1 MSLYDKSS
9 IALIPSGTKAS
20 KLYSVLPANG
30 DGDFTHSRGSTATRV
45 NKDGFIESVATNV
58 PRLDYPLIDGV
69 VQDCPH
75 LLLEPSR
82 TNLFTQSETFSN
94 WSNSQSTETIN
105 SGISPDG
112 SNTATKVKPTTSSSS
127 WSGLNS
133 PSLSITSG
141 TAYTFSV
148 FAKKD
153 EYSYVQV
160 GGSTPRFNG
169 SFSTIDLNNG
179 TVVYESGINADVE
192 SYGNGWYKISF
203 TQTAVSSGSGLAG
216 FIAVY
221 NYAPNSRL
229 QAFGG
234 DGSSGILVWGCQFEA
249 GSYQTSY
256 IKTSGSTVT
265 RSADVCNGSGT
276 SAEFND
282 SEGVLFGEIAALA
295 NDSTFRFITI
305 SDGTTSNRVTIFFR
319 DDNTLDGGVEGA
331 TFFDSTVDI
340 LDFNRVAVKYKS
352 GDSSFF
358 INGFKVDSNTDTFTN
373 TGLNQLD
380 FDLSTGAL
388 QFYGKTKQLMTFKTA
403 LTDSELETLT
413 SWDSFNAMAKGQLYT
428 IE

>member
-69 VQDCPH
+69 VQDCPA

-249 GSYQTSY
+249 GSYPTSY
-256 IKTSGSTVT
+256 IPTSGSTAT

-276 SAEFND
+276 DAEFND
-282 SEGVLFGEIAALA
+282 SEGVLFAELSGLEGDTSTGQLSISNGSDNENIKIVFLNSTTIRLEAKMTSYTNFVKDITIDRDNINKLAIQYKA
-295 NDSTFRFITI
+295 NDYKVFVNGTKQSVTQRSTTP
-305 SDGTTSNRVTIFFR
+305 
-319 DDNTLDGGVEGA
+319 
-331 TFFDSTVDI
+331 
-340 LDFNRVAVKYKS
+340 
-352 GDSSFF
+352 
-358 INGFKVDSNTDTFTN
+358 
-373 TGLNQLD
+373 TGLDRLN
-380 FDLSTGAL
+380 FDRGDGASD
-388 QFYGKTKQLMTFKTA
+388 FYGKTKQLIVFNES
-403 LTDSELETLT
+403 LSDSELATLT
-413 SWDSFNAMAKGQLYT
+413 S
-428 IE
+428 